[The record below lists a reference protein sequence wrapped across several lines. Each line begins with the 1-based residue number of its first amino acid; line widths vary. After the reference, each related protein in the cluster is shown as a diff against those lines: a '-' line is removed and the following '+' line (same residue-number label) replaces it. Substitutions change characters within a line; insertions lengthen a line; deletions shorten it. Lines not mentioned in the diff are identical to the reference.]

1 MADIYSILGFVLFTL
16 GSLGL
21 IKVLDKV

>member
-21 IKVLDKV
+21 IKVLGKV